1 MELIVLL
8 LCLLVALAGGYLATN
23 RAMMRLSRL
32 QRETEATAQK
42 LRRQS
47 VVTNVLSELRDN
59 MGLAQGEFRT
69 GMSTEPLVPAGF
81 VTAGWEA
88 HRGDLM
94 DLGDDS
100 YEALR
105 GAYGA
110 IYHAN
115 SVRDFI
121 LYASSRTFGKS
132 TVADYIDLHRGVLKE
147 KVIPALYKAID
158 GIEAEG

>member
-32 QRETEATAQK
+32 HRDSEKAEQLTRGRRTAAS
-42 LRRQS
+42 L
-47 VVTNVLSELRDN
+47 LAELRDN

-69 GMSTEPLVPAGF
+69 GMGSEPLVPAGF

-88 HRGDLM
+88 HRGEVM
-94 DLGDDS
+94 DLGDDG

-132 TVADYIDLHRGVLKE
+132 TVTDYIDLHRGVLKE
-147 KVIPALYKAID
+147 KVIPALFKAID
-158 GIEAEG
+158 SLEAEG